1 MLENISASTL
11 LSKLIKW
18 RKQLIIYTLAAAI
31 LSGLVSFL
39 VPKQYKSTVVVFP
52 ARHFSTSKLL
62 LEQNT
67 GNQEDYMQLGDEDDA
82 EKLIQVLNSDAL
94 KLKVAKVFDL
104 YTRWK
109 IKDTSFSYHYLK
121 LKWEDMVA
129 IKRTEFNSIKIEVH
143 DYTANNSAQLAN
155 GISDYCDTV
164 RNEMTRGVSKQAL
177 RIVKEALDNTLKMM
191 GQLEDSLQTLRQLG
205 VLDYKSDAEA
215 YTKSYAKAIEK
226 GNKTAVIELEKKLD
240 ILKKYGG
247 AYLYVNEN
255 LKKYRF
261 KYPVLK
267 AKYDDEL
274 MNYKE
279 NLPFKFVVE
288 KAKPNEYKAK
298 PKRLLIVGL
307 SSISAFLLTFL
318 MLLFKENLP
327 KLNLKTK

>member
-1 MLENISASTL
+1 MLENISAATL
-11 LSKLIKW
+11 LGKIIKW
-18 RKQLIIYTLAAAI
+18 RKQLIIYTLSAAI
-31 LSGLVSFL
+31 LSGLISFL
-39 VPKQYKSTVVVFP
+39 IPKQYKSIVVVFP

-109 IKDTSFSYHYLK
+109 IKDTTFSYHYLK
-121 LKWEDMVA
+121 LKWEDMVT

-164 RNEMTRGVSKQAL
+164 RNEMTRRVSSQAL
-177 RIVKEALDNTLKMM
+177 KIVKEAYDNTMNMM

-205 VLDYKSDAEA
+205 VLDYKSDVEA

-226 GNKTAVIELEKKLD
+226 GNKTAIIELEKKLD

-247 AYLYVNEN
+247 AYLSVNEN

-298 PKRLLIVGL
+298 PKRFIIVGL

-318 MLLFKENLP
+318 ILLFKENLP
-327 KLNLKTK
+327 TLNLKTK